1 MRLGL
6 RPGQFNN
13 AWRMR
18 FSARNM
24 PRGDRFESACAGS
37 WSINACNLAAS
48 WLKAAIPARYCFFIP
63 IDPWVNPQ

>member
-24 PRGDRFESACAGS
+24 PRGDRFESLFFADA
-37 WSINACNLAAS
+37 ARDATKQNLGG
-48 WLKAAIPARYCFFIP
+48 ARRR
-63 IDPWVNPQ
+63 D